1 MKPQDAEIL
10 ARYQNYA
17 KSSIKSKI
25 CGFDGDSEALL
36 EKSESYLAKA
46 LGREISKVASENNMS
61 ENEALEKIL
70 NSKILQQK
78 ELSEDYLSAL
88 EDFIENANTVKL

>member
-17 KSSIKSKI
+17 KSSINNNFN
-25 CGFDGDSEALL
+25 GFDDDSQASL

-46 LGREISKVASENNMS
+46 LGREISKMTSGNQMS
-61 ENEALEKIL
+61 ENEALEKIIS
-70 NSKILQQK
+70 SKMLQPK
-78 ELSEDYLSAL
+78 DLSEDYLSTL
-88 EDFIENANTVKL
+88 EDFIESANTAKI